1 MGPPAARPSAAAHD
15 GQGPGAAASSPAGG
29 QLFPHR
35 LDWVDGSWVGP
46 LLAPAE
52 ASALLGHLLTGVPWG
67 DHSMRI
73 LGREVPMPRRI
84 AWFGE
89 HAIGYSGLVHP
100 ARPLPEALRA
110 LAERLEEATGQPYNG
125 VLLNLYRDGD
135 DAMGWHSDDDFDA
148 GPHRGIASVSLGA
161 TRRFRVRARRGG
173 GPSVGVDLEHG
184 SLLWMPPGFQEL
196 HQHAVPRTRR
206 AVGPR
211 INLTYRWMAAP
222 SG

>member
-1 MGPPAARPSAAAHD
+1 MASRAAR
-15 GQGPGAAASSPAGG
+15 AGEPRDSEGRTLTTG

-35 LDWVDGSWVGP
+35 QDWIDGAWLRP
-46 LLAPAE
+46 LLDAAE
-52 ASALLGHLLTGVPWG
+52 AHALLGDLLSGTPWG

-84 AWFGE
+84 AWYGE

-100 ARPLPEALRA
+100 ARPLPRALRA
-110 LAERLEEATGQPYNG
+110 LAESLEDATGQPYNG

-173 GPSVGVDLEHG
+173 GPSVGVDLDHG

-211 INLTYRWMAAP
+211 VNLTYRWMAAP

>member
-1 MGPPAARPSAAAHD
+1 MARRAGRTD
-15 GQGPGAAASSPAGG
+15 GQEPKTLAAG

-35 LDWVDGSWVGP
+35 QDWIDGAWIRP
-46 LLAPAE
+46 LLGAEE
-52 ASALLGHLLTGVPWG
+52 ASALLRDLLTSTPWG

-100 ARPLPEALRA
+100 ARPLTEPLRA
-110 LAERLEEATGQPYNG
+110 LAEQLEDATGQPYNG
-125 VLLNLYRDGD
+125 VLLNLYRSGD

-184 SLLWMPPGFQEL
+184 SLLWMPPGFQER

-206 AVGPR
+206 ARGPR